1 MEMVTGSRGAPTG
14 GAIASLGANPFLQ
27 AQQNH
32 ATPKTTSPEQPQ
44 QQHMTAS
51 AMAAQFA
58 MMLQNMNQVNLIGN

>member
-14 GAIASLGANPFLQ
+14 GAMASLGANPFLQ

-44 QQHMTAS
+44 HMTAS